1 MTIDQY
7 NTLENLIS
15 GNVNNTNLLGQD
27 LKKQYDKSVNIEKNI
42 KLMMENQILLFNLL
56 TDIKKQL
63 LDTNK

>member
-63 LDTNK
+63 LVSNK

>member
-42 KLMMENQILLFNLL
+42 KLMMENQILLFN
-56 TDIKKQL
+56 Q
-63 LDTNK
+63 

>member
-1 MTIDQY
+1 MTPKQFEDIY
-7 NTLENLIS
+7 AMIS

-27 LKKQYDKSVNIEKNI
+27 LKKQYDKSVNIEKNM